1 MTPMRILITG
11 GNGYVG
17 RYLTDLLR
25 PHGSLCIADVLR
37 YGKWR
42 FPQNDRE
49 RLRLEQIDIRDPA
62 QVEAMMASFQPD
74 VIVHLA
80 ALHYIPECEADP
92 ALAVSTNIQGTLN
105 LLLSCPEGCRFVFA
119 SSGAVY
125 KPDEQPH
132 HETTSELGP
141 SDIYGLSKLHGEH
154 YVSAIAAKR
163 RLKAVIVRLFNVIG
177 PGETNPHLLPELIAQ
192 LKAGRNVIELG
203 NLSPRRDY
211 ISVRDAAAGFC
222 AVALHSEMTAGTT
235 RTVNL
240 GTSRTYS
247 VAEVVEKLR
256 RISGINFE
264 IRQTADRTRQVDRP
278 ILAADNRSIE
288 EIYGWRVRQSIDET
302 LTELWQAPDFAH
314 GLIEKYL

>member
-1 MTPMRILITG
+1 MTHSRILITG

-25 PHGSLCIADVLR
+25 PHGQLCIADMLR
-37 YGKWR
+37 YGNWR
-42 FPQNDRE
+42 FPPNERD
-49 RLRLEQIDIRDPA
+49 RLRLEEVDIRDAPRVA
-62 QVEAMMASFQPD
+62 ALMASFRPQ
-74 VIVHLA
+74 VVVHLA

-92 ALAVSTNIQGTLN
+92 ALAVSTNVQGTLN

-125 KPDEQPH
+125 KPDDRPH

-141 SDIYGLSKLHGEH
+141 NDIYGFSKLHGEH

-177 PGETNPHLLPELIAQ
+177 PGETNPHLLPELIGQ

-222 AVALHSEMTAGTT
+222 AVALHDEVETGAT

-264 IRQTADRTRQVDRP
+264 IRQAPGRVRQVDRP
-278 ILAADNRSIE
+278 MLAADNRSIE
-288 EIYGWRVRQSIDET
+288 ELYGWRVRQSIDDT
-302 LTELWQAPDFAH
+302 LKELWQAPDFAH
-314 GLIEKYL
+314 GLVEKYL